1 MNAKRFYLLIGIVL
15 MVGFLPQGT
24 VSADMGPKPTM
35 RFSFDQ
41 DLPGP
46 ELAIVSWSMLNCQ
59 NSECSTLDEVIQMQ
73 DEFRCSAN
81 ECRAGIHYGIQ
92 HDYFQMEIT
101 FSDGITR
108 KSNVFTRRYYDAY
121 YKVTVTSDSLF
132 VKEIRGSNANGN
144 LVSLL
149 LIGGFFFLPGT
160 VLAILIALISNIV
173 SGVKEKTPLRE
184 ILKRFGSALSWILL
198 TTLALTGLVLSP
210 DTFLLTLIIEV
221 ILALVYLWFLKPANK
236 RVLLGVLFSNIFT
249 QPIFVLSLADLGLNI
264 QHSMNSILIMEA
276 VIWLIEAVIIYF
288 VQKKELSF
296 IHILVLAFVLNAA
309 SFGIGLLLPI

>member
-1 MNAKRFYLLIGIVL
+1 MNVKKFYLLIGIVL
-15 MVGFLPQGT
+15 IVGFLPQGS

-35 RFSFDQ
+35 HFNFEQ
-41 DLPGP
+41 DIPEP
-46 ELAIVSWSMLNCQ
+46 ELTIVSWSMLNCQ
-59 NSECSTLDEVIQMQ
+59 NSECSTLEEIIPM
-73 DEFRCSAN
+73 EFTCSEN
-81 ECRAGIHYGIQ
+81 SCRAGLHYGIQ

-173 SGVKEKTPLRE
+173 SGVKEQVPLRE
-184 ILKRFGSALSWILL
+184 ILKRFGGALSWILL
-198 TTLALTGLVLSP
+198 TSLAFTGLVLSP
-210 DTFLLTLIIEV
+210 DTFLLTLIIEI
-221 ILALVYLWFLKPANK
+221 ILALVYLWISKPTNK
-236 RVLLGVLFSNIFT
+236 RILLGVLFANVFT

-264 QHSMNSILIMEA
+264 QHSMNSILIVES

-296 IHILVLAFVLNAA
+296 IHIFILTLILNVA
-309 SFGIGLLLPI
+309 SFGLGLLLPI